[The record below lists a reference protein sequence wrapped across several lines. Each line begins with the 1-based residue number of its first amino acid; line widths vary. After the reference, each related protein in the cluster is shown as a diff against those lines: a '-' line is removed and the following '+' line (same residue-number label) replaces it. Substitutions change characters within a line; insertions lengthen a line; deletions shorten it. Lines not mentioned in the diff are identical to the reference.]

1 MAENIPAKLIISLR
15 KRRAN
20 VMRIRNGFTLIEL
33 LVVISIITLL
43 MAILMA
49 TLQRVRKQAKAVACQ
64 SNLHQW
70 SLVFSMYDK
79 DYEGRFCSGCRE
91 IETNDPRHWA
101 MALRPYYYHDRQ
113 MTLCPS
119 AIKPYGEGG
128 KVPFGAWRG
137 PWWRERDRASFSYGL
152 NGWVY
157 SAKEFDENERGNLL
171 PIEHFWGELN
181 IKGAGNIPLFLDCRR
196 AVGYATTF
204 MHPPEIEGMVVFPD
218 LGIAWG
224 RFCLNRHSGA
234 VNCLFMDS
242 SVRKVGL
249 KELWT
254 LKWHR
259 EFSTDNR
266 WTKAGGVQP
275 EDWPEWMRSFKD
287 Y

>member
-1 MAENIPAKLIISLR
+1 MRQR
-15 KRRAN
+15 K
-20 VMRIRNGFTLIEL
+20 GFTLIEI

-43 MAILMA
+43 IALLLP
-49 TLQRVRKQAKAVACQ
+49 TLQRVKQQARAVACQ
-64 SNLHQW
+64 SNLRQW

-79 DYEGRFCSGCRE
+79 DYEGRFCAGCRE

-157 SAKEFDENERGNLL
+157 SAKEFDERSMFLR
-171 PIEHFWGELN
+171 IEHFWGELN
-181 IKGAGNIPLFLDCRR
+181 IKGEGNIPLFLDCRS
-196 AVGYATTF
+196 AQGYPFARYG
-204 MHPPEIEGMVVFPD
+204 PPEIEGT
-218 LGIAWG
+218 LLILNAWG
-224 RFCLNRHSGA
+224 QFCLNRHSGA

-259 EFSTDNR
+259 NFNTAGR

-275 EDWPEWMRSFKD
+275 EDWPEWMRQFKD

>member
-1 MAENIPAKLIISLR
+1 MLKR
-15 KRRAN
+15 K
-20 VMRIRNGFTLIEL
+20 GFTLIEL

-64 SNLHQW
+64 SKLRQW
-70 SLVFSMYDK
+70 SLVFSMYEK
-79 DYEGRFCSGCRE
+79 DYVGRFCSGCNE
-91 IETNDPRHWA
+91 YHTNDPRHWA
-101 MALRPYYYHDRQ
+101 MALPPYYYHDRQ
-113 MTLCPS
+113 ITLCPS
-119 AIKPYGEGG
+119 AIKPYDEGG
-128 KVPFGAWRG
+128 EDPYAAWRG
-137 PWWRERDRASFSYGL
+137 PDDVLFSYGL

-157 SAKEFDENERGNLL
+157 NAKESDEINL
-171 PIEHFWGELN
+171 PIERFWGELN

-196 AVGYATTF
+196 AVGRPSTF
-204 MHPPEIEGMVVFPD
+204 AEPPEIEGMVSWLDVT
-218 LGIAWG
+218 IAWG

-259 EFSTDNR
+259 EFNTANK
-266 WTKAGGVQP
+266 WTKAGGVKP
-275 EDWPEWMRSFKD
+275 EDWPEWMRNFKD

>member
-1 MAENIPAKLIISLR
+1 MR
-15 KRRAN
+15 KRK
-20 VMRIRNGFTLIEL
+20 GFTLIEL

-43 MAILMA
+43 MAILMP

-64 SNLHQW
+64 SKLRQW

-79 DYEGRFCSGCRE
+79 DYEGRFCAGCSE
-91 IETNDPRHWA
+91 HKTNDQRHWA

-119 AIKPYGEGG
+119 ATKPYDTVR
-128 KVPFGAWRG
+128 KFNAPSLRVPPYAAWRG
-137 PWWRERDRASFSYGL
+137 QDGVLFSYGL

-157 SAKEFDENERGNLL
+157 NAKESDELRDYS
-171 PIEHFWGELN
+171 PIERHWGELN
-181 IKGAGNIPLFLDCRR
+181 IKGAGNIPLFLDCHR
-196 AVGYATTF
+196 AEGRPSNISG
-204 MHPPEIEGMVVFPD
+204 PPEIEGMEGMVGWVYVLID
-218 LGIAWG
+218 WR

-259 EFSTDNR
+259 KFNTTNR
-266 WTKAGGVQP
+266 WTKARGVRP
-275 EDWPEWMRSFKD
+275 EDWPEWMRGFKD

>member
-1 MAENIPAKLIISLR
+1 M
-15 KRRAN
+15 RRA
-20 VMRIRNGFTLIEL
+20 RGFTLIEL
-33 LVVISIITLL
+33 LVVIASIALL
-43 MAILMA
+43 LGILVP

-64 SNLHQW
+64 SKLRQW

-79 DYEGRFCSGCRE
+79 DYEGRFCSGCSE
-91 IETNDPRHWA
+91 HKTNDQRHWA

-119 AIKPYGEGG
+119 AIKPYDEGG
-128 KVPFGAWRG
+128 EDPYAAWRG
-137 PWWRERDRASFSYGL
+137 PDDVLFSYGL
-152 NGWVY
+152 NTWVY
-157 SAKEFDENERGNLL
+157 NAKESDELRDSTQ
-171 PIEHFWGELN
+171 IDRHWGELN
-181 IKGAGNIPLFLDCRR
+181 IKGAENIPLFLDCRR
-196 AVGYATTF
+196 AVGYPTTF
-204 MHPPEIEGMVVFPD
+204 MHPPDIEGEVDWLD
-218 LGIAWG
+218 LPIAWG

-259 EFSTDNR
+259 EFNTANR

-275 EDWPEWMRSFKD
+275 KDWPEWMKSFKD

>member
-1 MAENIPAKLIISLR
+1 MR
-15 KRRAN
+15 KRK
-20 VMRIRNGFTLIEL
+20 GFTLIEL

-49 TLQRVRKQAKAVACQ
+49 TLQRVRKQAKAAACQ
-64 SNLHQW
+64 SKLRQW

-79 DYEGRFCSGCRE
+79 DHEGRFCAGCNE
-91 IETNDPRHWA
+91 ANTNDPRHWA

-113 MTLCPS
+113 ITLCPS
-119 AIKPYGEGG
+119 AIKPYDEGG
-128 KVPFGAWRG
+128 EDPYAAWRTLGWFG
-137 PWWRERDRASFSYGL
+137 PDDVLFSYGL
-152 NGWVY
+152 NTWVY
-157 SAKEFDENERGNLL
+157 NAKESDELRNYTRVER
-171 PIEHFWGELN
+171 HWGELN
-181 IKGAGNIPLFLDCRR
+181 IKGAENIPLFLDCRR
-196 AVGYATTF
+196 AEGFPSTISV
-204 MHPPEIEGMVVFPD
+204 PPEKREGEMVGFD
-218 LGIAWG
+218 LAVDWG

-275 EDWPEWMRSFKD
+275 EDWPEWMRGFKD

>member
-1 MAENIPAKLIISLR
+1 M
-15 KRRAN
+15 RRAK
-20 VMRIRNGFTLIEL
+20 GFTLVEL
-33 LVVISIITLL
+33 LVVIASIALL
-43 MAILMA
+43 LGILVP
-49 TLQRVRKQAKAVACQ
+49 TLQRVKNQARAVACQ
-64 SNLHQW
+64 SKLRQW

-79 DYEGRFCSGCRE
+79 DYEGRFCAGCSE
-91 IETNDPRHWA
+91 HKTNDQRHWA

-113 MTLCPS
+113 ITLCPS
-119 AIKPYGEGG
+119 AIKPRDEGGEGRYA
-128 KVPFGAWRG
+128 AWRG
-137 PWWRERDRASFSYGL
+137 PDDVLFSYGL

-157 SAKEFDENERGNLL
+157 NAKESDELRNSTVIER
-171 PIEHFWGELN
+171 HWGELN
-181 IKGAGNIPLFLDCRR
+181 IKGTGNIPLLLDCLRPG
-196 AVGYATTF
+196 GYPSTISE
-204 MHPPEIEGMVVFPD
+204 PPEIEGRFVFYVSID
-218 LGIAWG
+218 WE

-259 EFSTDNR
+259 EFNTANR

-275 EDWPEWMRSFKD
+275 EDWPEWMRGFKN

>member
-1 MAENIPAKLIISLR
+1 M
-15 KRRAN
+15 RRAK
-20 VMRIRNGFTLIEL
+20 GFTLIEL

-70 SLVFSMYDK
+70 SLVFSMYDH
-79 DYEGRFCSGCRE
+79 DYEGRFCTGCSE
-91 IETNDPRHWA
+91 HKTNDQRHWA
-101 MALRPYYYHDRQ
+101 MALRPYYYHHRQ
-113 MTLCPS
+113 ITLCPS
-119 AIKPYGEGG
+119 AIKPYDEGG
-128 KVPFGAWRG
+128 EDPYAAWRG
-137 PWWRERDRASFSYGL
+137 QDDVLFSYGL

-157 SAKEFDENERGNLL
+157 NAKESDELRDSS
-171 PIEHFWGELN
+171 PIERHWGELN
-181 IKGAGNIPLFLDCRR
+181 IKGAGNIPLFLDCHR
-196 AVGYATTF
+196 AEGRPSNLSE
-204 MHPPEIEGMVVFPD
+204 PPEIEGKVGFVYLIID
-218 LGIAWG
+218 WG

-254 LKWHR
+254 LKWYR
-259 EFSTDNR
+259 NFNTNGPY
-266 WTKAGGVQP
+266 TKAGGVTA
-275 EDWPEWMRSFKD
+275 EDWPEWMRRFKD

>member
-1 MAENIPAKLIISLR
+1 MR
-15 KRRAN
+15 KRK
-20 VMRIRNGFTLIEL
+20 GFTLIEL

-64 SNLHQW
+64 SNLRQW

-79 DYEGRFCSGCRE
+79 DYEGRFCSGCSE
-91 IETNDPRHWA
+91 SKTNDPRHWA

-113 MTLCPS
+113 ITLCPS
-119 AIKPYGEGG
+119 AIKPYGERGEG
-128 KVPFGAWRG
+128 LFANLREPPYSAWRS
-137 PWWRERDRASFSYGL
+137 RDGVLFSYGL

-157 SAKEFDENERGNLL
+157 NAKESDEEIVYHPER
-171 PIEHFWGELN
+171 HWGELN

-266 WTKAGGVQP
+266 WTRAGGVQP
-275 EDWPEWMRSFKD
+275 EDWPEWMRRFKD

>member
-1 MAENIPAKLIISLR
+1 MIEKRFVVRKAK
-15 KRRAN
+15 
-20 VMRIRNGFTLIEL
+20 GFTLIEL
-33 LVVISIITLL
+33 LVVIAIIALL
-43 MAILMA
+43 LGILVP
-49 TLQRVRKQAKAVACQ
+49 TLQRVRNRARAVACRAK
-64 SNLHQW
+64 LHQW

-79 DYEGRFCSGCRE
+79 DYEGQFCAGCNE
-91 IETNDPRHWA
+91 QNTNDPRHWA

-113 MTLCPS
+113 ITLCPS
-119 AIKPYGEGG
+119 AIKPFDEGG
-128 KVPFGAWRG
+128 EDPYAAWRG
-137 PWWRERDRASFSYGL
+137 RDGVLFSYGL

-157 SAKEFDENERGNLL
+157 NAKESDEIVYHPDRY
-171 PIEHFWGELN
+171 WGELN
-181 IKGAGNIPLFLDCRR
+181 IKGAENIPLFLDCHRTEGR
-196 AVGYATTF
+196 
-204 MHPPEIEGMVVFPD
+204 PSNLSNLPEPEILGMID
-218 LGIAWG
+218 GIRVNPLIDWR

-259 EFSTDNR
+259 KFNTANR

-275 EDWPEWMRSFKD
+275 EDWPKWMRRFKD

>member
-1 MAENIPAKLIISLR
+1 M
-15 KRRAN
+15 RRAK
-20 VMRIRNGFTLIEL
+20 GFTLIEL
-33 LVVISIITLL
+33 LVVIASIALL
-43 MAILMA
+43 LGILVP
-49 TLQRVRKQAKAVACQ
+49 TLQRARNRARAVVCQ

-79 DYEGRFCSGCRE
+79 DYEGRFCAGCRE
-91 IETNDPRHWA
+91 YKTNDQRHWA

-113 MTLCPS
+113 ITLCPS
-119 AIKPYGEGG
+119 AIKPYDEGG
-128 KVPFGAWRG
+128 KIPYGAWRG
-137 PWWRERDRASFSYGL
+137 PDDFLFSYGL

-157 SAKEFDENERGNLL
+157 NAKESNEMVNF
-171 PIEHFWGELN
+171 PIERFWGELN
-181 IKGAGNIPLFLDCRR
+181 IKGAENIPLFLDCRR
-196 AVGYATTF
+196 AEGFPSTISV
-204 MHPPEIEGMVVFPD
+204 PPEKGEYAMVGWD
-218 LGIAWG
+218 LPVDWG

-259 EFSTDNR
+259 EFNTAGR
-266 WTKAGGVQP
+266 WTKARGVRP

>member
-1 MAENIPAKLIISLR
+1 MR
-15 KRRAN
+15 KRK
-20 VMRIRNGFTLIEL
+20 GFTLIEL

-70 SLVFSMYDK
+70 SLVFSVYDH
-79 DYEGRFCSGCRE
+79 DYEGRFCTGCSE
-91 IETNDPRHWA
+91 HKTNDQRHWA

-113 MTLCPS
+113 ITLCPS
-119 AIKPYGEGG
+119 AIKPFDEGG
-128 KVPFGAWRG
+128 EDPYAAWRG
-137 PWWRERDRASFSYGL
+137 RDDVLFSYGL

-157 SAKEFDENERGNLL
+157 NAKDPSINIIER
-171 PIEHFWGELN
+171 HWGELN
-181 IKGAGNIPLFLDCRR
+181 IKGAGNIPLFLDCHR
-196 AVGYATTF
+196 AEGRPSNISG
-204 MHPPEIEGMVVFPD
+204 PPEIEGMEGMVGWVYVLID
-218 LGIAWG
+218 WR

-259 EFSTDNR
+259 NFNTKGHY
-266 WTKAGGVQP
+266 TKAGGVTA
-275 EDWPEWMRSFKD
+275 EDWPEWMRGFKD